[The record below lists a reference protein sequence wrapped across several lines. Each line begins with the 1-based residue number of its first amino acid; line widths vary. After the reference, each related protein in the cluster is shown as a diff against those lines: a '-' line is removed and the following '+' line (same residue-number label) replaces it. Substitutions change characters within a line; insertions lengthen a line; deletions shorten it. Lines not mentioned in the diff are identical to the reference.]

1 MGAVLERSS
10 SVLLCLKLLVAGQPI
25 TLRMYALIAFRKLFV
40 IYSGAKEAHVISQL
54 SSATQIGGAFT
65 KQNVI
70 GF

>member
-25 TLRMYALIAFRKLFV
+25 TLRMYALIAFQKLLV
-40 IYSGAKEAHVISQL
+40 IYSAKEAHVISQL